1 MERHWLTRPET
12 IRKLWALF
20 IAVLAAVVLAEL
32 LVPREAHFDVE
43 RLFGFYALFGF
54 VACAVLIVAGQ
65 GHRRLSQASRHLLR
79 RRGGRCLI
87 CIPVSC

>member
-32 LVPREAHFDVE
+32 LVQREVHFDVE
-43 RLFGFYALFGF
+43 RLFAFYALFGF
-54 VACAVLIVAGQ
+54 VACAVLIVVAKAIGVFLKRPDTYYDDKAGD
-65 GHRRLSQASRHLLR
+65 A
-79 RRGGRCLI
+79 
-87 CIPVSC
+87 